1 MQNDDDDDG
10 PFGWI
15 DRAATWVARFLLV
28 VILVLVALWLAA
40 LMGALL

>member
-1 MQNDDDDDG
+1 MNDDNG

-15 DRAATWVARFLLV
+15 DRTATWVARFLLAVIV
-28 VILVLVALWLAA
+28 VLAALWLAA